1 MVYLSYWLGTLYVVA
16 EGFLE
21 LKLKDE
27 VIEKIIH
34 EHLSVLRMYR
44 NATFHLQRDGRKH
57 SQFIDRDL
65 LKILW
70 AEELFYEFQD
80 YFAKY
85 SVKMAELQ
93 KSGHEILDLVGFRRK
108 SAWEE

>member
-1 MVYLSYWLGTLYVVA
+1 MRARYSIIRLYSDNDEGPRLRCVA
-16 EGFLE
+16 VSDNAGALPTD
-21 LKLKDE
+21 LK
-27 VIEKIIH
+27 
-34 EHLSVLRMYR
+34 
-44 NATFHLQRDGRKH
+44 
-57 SQFIDRDL
+57 
-65 LKILW
+65 

-93 KSGHEILDLVGFRRK
+93 KPGHEILDLVGFRRK